1 MHRAGLA
8 FASMSQNN
16 KIINDNELNFYAG
29 IDVAKA
35 TLQLSINT
43 TSWALPNDPRG
54 YARLL
59 KHAVQTSRQTRR
71 KA

>member
-16 KIINDNELNFYAG
+16 KTINDNKLSFYAG

-35 TLQLSINT
+35 TLQLSINA
-43 TSWALPNDPRG
+43 TS
-54 YARLL
+54 
-59 KHAVQTSRQTRR
+59 
-71 KA
+71 